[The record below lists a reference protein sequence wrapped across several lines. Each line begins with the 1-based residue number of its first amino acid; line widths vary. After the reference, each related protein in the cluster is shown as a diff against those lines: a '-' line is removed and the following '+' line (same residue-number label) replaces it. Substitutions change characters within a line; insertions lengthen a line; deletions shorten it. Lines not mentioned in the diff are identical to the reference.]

1 MFSKPDKNQNLALAG
16 LIQSSALV
24 HQLTTR
30 DRHDEL
36 ALYESAFSLIRL
48 DADNI
53 EEIYGSEL
61 GVDLGLRTMIKLLA
75 NKLGPSTRYVYQYS
89 TGLHQL
95 SAKLARLTKTSD
107 VVQAGLEEIRAEFIA
122 CYNQDTPDPEL
133 DNRLYESLAG
143 LYTNT
148 ISYLTPRIIVRGS
161 AHRLQN
167 VQVVHRVRTALFAGI
182 RSAWLWHQLGGGKWQ
197 LFIHRKEYV
206 HTAKMIVNRM
216 S

>member
-30 DRHDEL
+30 DRHEEL

-61 GVDLGLRTMIKLLA
+61 GVDLGLRTMIKLLT
-75 NKLGPSTRYVYQYS
+75 NQLGPSTRYVYQYS
-89 TGLHQL
+89 AGLHQL

-122 CYNQDTPDPEL
+122 YYNQDTPAPEL
-133 DNRLYESLAG
+133 DNRLYESLA
-143 LYTNT
+143 T

-206 HTAKMIVNRM
+206 HIAKMIVNRI
-216 S
+216 